1 MSKQLYANV
10 NPSSR
15 YAHQATKQPFPI
27 QLESDPHQIADG
39 YLFAGGPGG
48 SYRLEDLEFYHK
60 RSEAEWQKLFAYV
73 PEQDSKCTSALSA
86 DAKFARGAAMLRQA
100 GWLNKNHKLEK

>member
-10 NPSSR
+10 SPSSR

-27 QLESDPHQIADG
+27 QLESDPQQIADG

-60 RSEAEWQKLFAYV
+60 RSEAEWQKLFWSV
-73 PEQDSKCTSALSA
+73 CRET
-86 DAKFARGAAMLRQA
+86 
-100 GWLNKNHKLEK
+100 